1 MALKATAYKFDRKFS
16 EHSNFGGLAVSMD
29 LTVLTGLGFFE
40 RNIFRWKIY
49 PKNPNIFYTNFLRM
63 PFRHGCLSNLST
75 TGLRIF
81 KVLEKFI

>member
-40 RNIFRWKIY
+40 RNIFQRKIY
-49 PKNPNIFYTNFLRM
+49 PKNPDIF
-63 PFRHGCLSNLST
+63 S
-75 TGLRIF
+75 
-81 KVLEKFI
+81 